1 MLSERQAKILKVI
14 VSEYIKTNQ
23 AVSSKRIQELLNIKV
38 SSATIRNDSAALEE
52 MNFLEKQHTSS
63 GRVPSTKG
71 YRYYVD
77 HLMEFDDYNESLK
90 ENLKSILFQRGTKIE
105 NVLEQ
110 ASQIISEMT
119 KMTAIVTK
127 QNLNSELMVKKID
140 LIPLSETMASVI
152 FILSNGEM
160 QNQLFNLKDISL
172 SDLSISI
179 KIFSDCLVDTPVKE
193 IENNISLIRP
203 NLETTVKN
211 YDLILETFMSNI
223 LQTKESKK
231 EIVGMKNML
240 ENPEFNDTDKLR
252 KVINIMENM
261 SPFDW
266 FDVSYSS
273 NQKMIQISTKIG
285 EEISEDLSDISIVET
300 AIKTEQGSTM
310 LTLVGPK
317 RVDYSQ
323 ANQLIN
329 LIVEIINGDDHKNE

>member
-23 AVSSKRIQELLNIKV
+23 AVSSKRIQELLSMQV

-52 MNFLEKQHTSS
+52 MNYLEKQHTSS

-77 HLMEFDDYNESLK
+77 HLMEFDDYNEGLK

-105 NVLEQ
+105 YVLEQ

-179 KIFSDCLVDTPVKE
+179 KVFSDCLVDTPVKE

-203 NLETTVKN
+203 NLEATVKN

-223 LQTKESKK
+223 LQSKESKK

-240 ENPEFNDTDKLR
+240 DNPEFNDTEKLK

-329 LIVEIINGDDHKNE
+329 LIVEIINGDDHKDE

>member
-23 AVSSKRIQELLNIKV
+23 AVSSKRIQELLDIKI
-38 SSATIRNDSAALEE
+38 SSATIRSDSAALEE
-52 MNFLEKQHTSS
+52 LNYLEKQHTSS

-90 ENLKSILFQRGTKIE
+90 ENLKVILFQRGTKIE

-160 QNQLFNLKDISL
+160 QNQLFNLNDISL

-193 IENNISLIRP
+193 IESNILLIKP
-203 NLETTVKN
+203 NLQKTVKN
-211 YDLILETFMSNI
+211 YDLILETFMTNI
-223 LQTKESKK
+223 LQNKESKK

-240 ENPEFNDTDKLR
+240 ENPEFNDTEKLK

-266 FDVSYSS
+266 FDVSYVS

>member
-1 MLSERQAKILKVI
+1 MLSERQAQILKVI

-23 AVSSKRIQELLNIKV
+23 AVSSKRIQELLNIQV
-38 SSATIRNDSAALEE
+38 SSATIRNDSATLEE
-52 MNFLEKQHTSS
+52 MNYLEKQHTSS

-77 HLMEFDDYNESLK
+77 HLMEFDDCNESLK

-160 QNQLFNLKDISL
+160 QNQLFNLKNISL

-203 NLETTVKN
+203 NLENTVKN

-223 LQTKESKK
+223 LQPKESKK

-240 ENPEFNDTDKLR
+240 ENPEFNDTEKLK